1 MASSKRSIL
10 NCWLLQ
16 KWVNGMSLAAEVNFL
31 EVLTLVSVA
40 VVLQDPDTRK
50 PRVKLY
56 VDKAT
61 NRQKGDGLVT
71 YLKVSSA
78 MPHCC

>member
-1 MASSKRSIL
+1 
-10 NCWLLQ
+10 
-16 KWVNGMSLAAEVNFL
+16 MSLPAEVNFL
-31 EVLTLVSVA
+31 DVLTLVSTGVI
-40 VVLQDPDTRK
+40 LQDPDTRK

-56 VDKAT
+56 VDKST

-71 YLKVSSA
+71 YLKVSSV

>member
-1 MASSKRSIL
+1 M
-10 NCWLLQ
+10 
-16 KWVNGMSLAAEVNFL
+16 NGKSLAVEVNLL
-31 EVLTLVSVA
+31 EVLTLVSMA
-40 VVLQDPDTRK
+40 VLLQDPDTRK

-71 YLKVSSA
+71 YLKVSSVI
-78 MPHCC
+78 PHCC